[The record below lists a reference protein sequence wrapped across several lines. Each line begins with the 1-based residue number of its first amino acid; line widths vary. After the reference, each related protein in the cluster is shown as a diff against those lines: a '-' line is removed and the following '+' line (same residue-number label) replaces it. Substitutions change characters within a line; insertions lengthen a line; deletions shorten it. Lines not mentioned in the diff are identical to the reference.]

1 MLGSRGH
8 RSECP
13 SLHRGTRPECMW
25 GSTAMTLLTAAPGAA
40 VVLGEDPILDLQ
52 KRPKRE
58 NECFWRWGLWLGGL
72 QEFVR
77 GKEVKRRD
85 QRVCWAESPGR

>member
-1 MLGSRGH
+1 
-8 RSECP
+8 
-13 SLHRGTRPECMW
+13 
-25 GSTAMTLLTAAPGAA
+25 MTLLTAAPGAA

-52 KRPKRE
+52 KRPRRE
-58 NECFWRWGLWLGGL
+58 NECFWRRGLWLGGL

-85 QRVCWAESPGR
+85 QHVCGAESPGR